1 MSAAAR
7 CSGLR
12 FSPRGRWSQVPPR
25 EVQAQLRLALGRWG
39 RPERFRVDN
48 GVPWG
53 SWGDLPTDLT
63 LWLIGLDVGVDFNSP
78 ARPQDNGVVE
88 RSQRTAKRWGE
99 PQSRYGPE
107 ELQRRPEDMDMI
119 QRQE

>member
-1 MSAAAR
+1 
-7 CSGLR
+7 
-12 FSPRGRWSQVPPR
+12 
-25 EVQAQLRLALGRWG
+25 
-39 RPERFRVDN
+39 
-48 GVPWG
+48 VPWG

-63 LWLIGLDVGVDFNSP
+63 LWLIGLEVGVDFDPP

-88 RSQRTAKRWGE
+88 RSQGTAKRWGE
-99 PQSRYGPE
+99 PQSCYGPE